1 MIGDQ
6 CHQREA
12 TVYYTQIINGQ
23 KTEMHLCRECAQKAR
38 MMMSPFRTPALWNDD
53 FFKNMMGLDQA
64 VDGASGQSCRSCG
77 TAYDQ
82 FRRVGLLGCPS
93 CYEAFRDS
101 LRPLFDRVHGS
112 HVHKG
117 KHPEEEPGNA
127 VKSPHILKLKQE
139 LKEKITD
146 ENYEEAA
153 RIRDEIK
160 REEKGGEDDQS

>member
-1 MIGDQ
+1 MICDQ
-6 CHQREA
+6 CHEREA

-23 KTEMHLCRECAQKAR
+23 KTEMHLCSECAQKAR
-38 MMMSPFRTPALWNDD
+38 MMIPFRTPTLWNDD

-64 VDGASGQSCRSCG
+64 VDSASGQLCRSCG
-77 TAYDQ
+77 TSYDQ
-82 FRRVGLLGCPS
+82 FRRKGLFKCPG
-93 CYEAFRDS
+93 CYESFRDS

-117 KHPEEEPGNA
+117 KHPEEHQGDGAE
-127 VKSPHILKLKQE
+127 SPHILKLKQE
-139 LKEKITD
+139 LKEKIAD

-160 REEKGGEDDQS
+160 QAEKGGEADQS